1 MKYEIQNK
9 SGIGK
14 AFKVYG
20 GLHEVKN
27 NTVDVVELEHDLN
40 PEQIEAYR
48 RNDVIITP
56 LDRRALAERE
66 RAAAKAKA
74 DAEAERLEAERKAAE
89 EAAAKAKEAR
99 DALVARAAEL
109 KVEHAADIDDEALK
123 ALVAAAEANAAQPG
137 PAAGK

>member
-1 MKYEIQNK
+1 MKYEIQNN

-27 NTVDVVELEHDLN
+27 NTVDVIELEHDLN

-56 LDRRALAERE
+56 LDRKAMAERDK
-66 RAAAKAKA
+66 AAAK
-74 DAEAERLEAERKAAE
+74 AEAERLEAERKAAE
-89 EAAAKAKEAR
+89 DAAAKAKEAR